1 MNHDQFVSAAAAPI
15 RLLLADDH
23 HVVRRGIAGLLN
35 GEPGLRVVA
44 EAADGHA
51 AVGMWQEHRPDVAL
65 LDLRMPGLDGV
76 EATRAIRSKA
86 AEARIIVLTTYDHD
100 EGIFAAVRAGARAYL
115 LKDVRPEELFDCIR
129 RVHAGEAC
137 LTPAVSARVAARLGA
152 PELTPRER
160 EVLRLMA
167 EGAGN
172 KEIAER
178 LFVSE
183 VTIKTHV
190 GSVFTKLDVASRAEA
205 IALASKRGLVQL

>member
-1 MNHDQFVSAAAAPI
+1 MNLEGSVPVAAAPI

-23 HVVRRGIAGLLN
+23 HVVRRGLAGLLD

-51 AVGMWQEHRPDVAL
+51 AVELWREHRPDVAL

-76 EATRAIRSKA
+76 EATRAIRAEA

-137 LTPAVSARVAARLGA
+137 LTPAVSTRLAARLGA
-152 PELTPRER
+152 SELTRREL

-183 VTIKTHV
+183 VTVKTHV
-190 GSVFTKLDVASRAEA
+190 GSIFAKLNAASRAEA
-205 IALASKRGLVQL
+205 IALAAKRGLVQL